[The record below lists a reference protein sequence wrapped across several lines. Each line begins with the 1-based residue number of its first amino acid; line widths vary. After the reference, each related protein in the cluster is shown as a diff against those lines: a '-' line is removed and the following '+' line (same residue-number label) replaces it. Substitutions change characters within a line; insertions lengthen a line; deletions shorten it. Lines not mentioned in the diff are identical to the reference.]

1 MPCWFEYGEDGAG
14 VGSGEERCGLGTPL
28 LLRTEAGF
36 TFLCLCAYRSVSEE
50 QRARLSCHLVPS
62 QAPGEEHAEGVRT
75 SSQEVRYRVLFWFLS
90 LPEHL
95 FLGLPCG

>member
-1 MPCWFEYGEDGAG
+1 MPCWLEYGEDSTDA
-14 VGSGEERCGLGTPL
+14 GSGEERCGLGTPL

-50 QRARLSCHLVPS
+50 QRARLSCLLVPS

-75 SSQEVRYRVLFWFLS
+75 SSQGVRYRVLLWFTS
-90 LPEHL
+90 LLEPL
-95 FLGLPCG
+95 FLGLPYG